1 VTGGGVLA
9 AVLAV
14 AGSLAAYAVADLVAA
29 RLGRP
34 TLANPVLWAAVAVV
48 VVLAVGSVP
57 VDDYLD
63 ATRPLRWLLAPATV
77 ALAVPLARE
86 ARLVAAG
93 GWRLLAAVAVGG
105 AVASLVGAGV
115 AVALGAPHA
124 LVEALAAKSVTTP
137 IAVAIVPG
145 GAGGAGAGGGV
156 TDSLV
161 AAAVVASGTVGAIT
175 VPALARRT
183 RSGRPAPLGLGM
195 GVVAHA
201 IGTAELSRRSPRAV
215 GYGVAGLVLNGVIT
229 ALWLPP
235 LLRAW

>member
-1 VTGGGVLA
+1 MSGGVA
-9 AVLAV
+9 ATVLAV
-14 AGSLAAYAVADLVAA
+14 AGSLAAYAVADVVAA

-34 TLANPVLWAAVAVV
+34 APANPVLWGAVTVVAV
-48 VVLAVGSVP
+48 LASASLP

-63 ATRPLRWLLAPATV
+63 AARPLRWLLAPATV
-77 ALAVPLARE
+77 ALAAPLARE

-93 GWRLLAAVAVGG
+93 GWRLLLAVVVGG
-105 AVASLVGAGV
+105 AVASLAGAGV

-145 GAGGAGAGGGV
+145 GGGGGSV
-156 TDSLV
+156 SDSLV
-161 AAAVVASGTVGAIT
+161 AAAVVGSGIVGAIG

-183 RSGRPAPLGLGM
+183 RSDGPAPLGLGM

-201 IGTAELSRRSPRAV
+201 IGTAELARRTPRAV
-215 GYGVAGLVLNGVIT
+215 GYGVAGLVLNGVVT

>member
-1 VTGGGVLA
+1 VVPT
-9 AVLAV
+9 VLAV
-14 AGSLAAYAVADLVAA
+14 AGSLAAYAVADVVAA

-34 TLANPVLWAAVAVV
+34 TLANPVLWAAVTVG
-48 VVLAVGSVP
+48 VVLAVTSVP
-57 VDDYLD
+57 VDDYLE
-63 ATRPLRWLLAPATV
+63 AARPLRWLLAPATV
-77 ALAVPLARE
+77 ALAAPLARE
-86 ARLVAAG
+86 GRLVAAG
-93 GWRLLAAVAVGG
+93 GWRLIVAVAVGG

-115 AVALGAPHA
+115 AAALGAPNA

-137 IAVAIVPG
+137 IAVAIVPS
-145 GAGGAGAGGGV
+145 GAGV
-156 TDSLV
+156 SDSLV
-161 AAAVVASGTVGAIT
+161 AAAVVASGTAGAIG
-175 VPALARRT
+175 VLALARRT
-183 RSGRPAPLGLGM
+183 RVVRPAPLGLAM

>member
-1 VTGGGVLA
+1 MSGGGVA
-9 AVLAV
+9 ATVLAV
-14 AGSLAAYAVADLVAA
+14 AGSLAAYAATDAVAA

-34 TLANPVLWAAVAVV
+34 APANPVLWAAAAVVAV
-48 VVLAVGSVP
+48 LAAASVP

-63 ATRPLRWLLAPATV
+63 AARPLRWLLAPATV
-77 ALAVPLARE
+77 ALAAPLARE

-93 GWRLLAAVAVGG
+93 GWRLLLAVAAGG
-105 AVASLVGAGV
+105 AVASLAGAGV

-145 GAGGAGAGGGV
+145 GVGAAS
-156 TDSLV
+156 DSLV
-161 AAAVVASGTVGAIT
+161 AAAVVASGTVGAIG

-201 IGTAELSRRSPRAV
+201 IGTAELSWRSPRAV
-215 GYGVAGLVLNGVIT
+215 GYGVAGLVLNGVVT